1 MKLEEIKLGEVLNV
15 KRGTSLSGKYYD
27 TKGTKIRLTL
37 GNFNYPLG
45 GFKNNTSKLNIY
57 FNGPVKDEF
66 ILKKGDVITPLTE
79 QVKGLLGETARIRKS
94 DVYIQSGDIGLLI
107 PDEKKLDK
115 SYMYHLISSAIIKNQ
130 LSKGAQQTKIRHT
143 SPDKIKDCVA
153 WIPDLNIQ
161 QKVGSFLDD
170 IDLKIANNNA
180 ISKELESMSKTIYD
194 YWFLQFEFPDK
205 DGKPYKSN
213 GGKMVW
219 NDQLKQEIPEGWE
232 VKKLSSVEP
241 NIVTGKT
248 PSTKDESNFG
258 NDVPFVCIGDIRD
271 HCFINETDIS
281 LSIKGANLQ
290 SSKYIPQGSLC
301 ISCIATPGL
310 IGFVS
315 QKSQTNQQINSI
327 VFKNNTNKYFLYFNI
342 KEYFDSAKV
351 AKSGNTFANM
361 NKQEFS
367 SIPVLYNASVIKRF
381 YDVVVPIFNK
391 VKLCERENQQ
401 LKSLR
406 DFLLPL
412 LMNGQVEICD

>member
-79 QVKGLLGETARIRKS
+79 QVKGLLGETARIPKS

-232 VKKLSSVEP
+232 VGTLDQLFQITMGTSPKGDTLNQDANGIEFYQGSTDFGRFYPRARVYTTKPIKMVKSREVLLSVRAP
-241 NIVTGKT
+241 VGAM
-248 PSTKDESNFG
+248 NFSQ
-258 NDVPFVCIGDIRD
+258 NDCCIGRGLAGIHYDVSPIFAWNKLKSMQNYFDI
-271 HCFINETDIS
+271 FNNNGTTF
-281 LSIKGANLQ
+281 
-290 SSKYIPQGSLC
+290 GSLTSEMLNKLVV
-301 ISCIATPGL
+301 IIPDINVIKLYA
-310 IGFVS
+310 
-315 QKSQTNQQINSI
+315 KKTNVIEQQIKINHS
-327 VFKNNTNKYFLYFNI
+327 
-342 KEYFDSAKV
+342 
-351 AKSGNTFANM
+351 
-361 NKQEFS
+361 
-367 SIPVLYNASVIKRF
+367 
-381 YDVVVPIFNK
+381 
-391 VKLCERENQQ
+391 ENQQ

-406 DFLLPL
+406 GFLLPL
-412 LMNGQVEICD
+412 LMNSQVKISD

>member
-1 MKLEEIKLGEVLNV
+1 MKLEKIKLGEVLNV

-45 GFKNNTSKLNIY
+45 GFKNNASKLNIY

-79 QVKGLLGETARIRKS
+79 QVKGLLGETARIPKS
-94 DVYIQSGDIGLLI
+94 DLYIQSGDIGLLI

-180 ISKELESMSKTIYD
+180 ISKELESMAKTIYN

-232 VKKLSSVEP
+232 VANLYRIAKFINGIACQKYRPLDNKHKLPVIKITEMHDGFTTNTEFVRDSISEDHIINNGDILFSWSASLETMIWNNGKGGLNQHIFKVVPKDQFSSHYVYQTLSSYIINFKRMAEARKTTMGHITKDHLKQSRIAIP
-241 NIVTGKT
+241 PIELIEKFENIVK
-248 PSTKDESNFG
+248 SFYDEITNV
-258 NDVPFVCIGDIRD
+258 D
-271 HCFINETDIS
+271 EE
-281 LSIKGANLQ
+281 
-290 SSKYIPQGSLC
+290 
-301 ISCIATPGL
+301 
-310 IGFVS
+310 S
-315 QKSQTNQQINSI
+315 QK
-327 VFKNNTNKYFLYFNI
+327 
-342 KEYFDSAKV
+342 
-351 AKSGNTFANM
+351 
-361 NKQEFS
+361 
-367 SIPVLYNASVIKRF
+367 
-381 YDVVVPIFNK
+381 
-391 VKLCERENQQ
+391 

-406 DFLLPL
+406 DFLLPM
-412 LMNGQVEICD
+412 LMNGQVTIDN